1 MALYNLTGID
11 LDIFNAVNSAGY
23 VFIFTAVVLPSLS
36 LCVLTA
42 VALFLAHSINWPLRI
57 ALINIFAGEITLWAC
72 YTVLYL
78 GLPVRTYIPSETVTC
93 QIFFSAAICA
103 IVVSFS
109 SIALYSIVVYIF
121 IKYEVNKISLK
132 VIFPIIGVI
141 WVAALGVASAPYLS
155 GNTLTNLGF
164 CNFNA
169 GLIALFPLFVMVV
182 SLVLIITF
190 SILTFHFM
198 KENVLEENVT
208 VKRAVAK
215 NLAYLAIAAVLYFLA
230 FFLPI
235 SFSYI
240 RDALADK
247 NLVPVILVEYV
258 FRVLLML
265 PAVATPI
272 VAIIT
277 LKPVRTAMKVMVCGC
292 CARRHRARMNRVYPF
307 N

>member
-23 VFIFTAVVLPSLS
+23 VFIFTVVVLPSLS

-57 ALINIFAGEITLWAC
+57 ALLNIFAGEITLWAC

-93 QIFFSAAICA
+93 QIFISAAICA

-121 IKYEVNKISLK
+121 IKYGVNKISLK
-132 VIFPIIGVI
+132 VIIGVI
-141 WVAALGVASAPYLS
+141 WVAALGVASAPCLS

-230 FFLPI
+230 FILPI

-240 RDALADK
+240 REALADK

-277 LKPVRTAMKVMVCGC
+277 LKPVRTAMKVMAKKVCGC
-292 CARRHRARMNRVYPF
+292 CVQDDTEQE
-307 N
+307 

>member
-23 VFIFTAVVLPSLS
+23 VFIFTVVVLPSLS

-57 ALINIFAGEITLWAC
+57 ALLNIFAGEITLWAC

-93 QIFFSAAICA
+93 QIFISAAICA
-103 IVVSFS
+103 TVVSFS

-121 IKYEVNKISLK
+121 IKYGVNKISLK
-132 VIFPIIGVI
+132 VIIGVI
-141 WVAALGVASAPYLS
+141 WVAALGVASAPCLS

-230 FFLPI
+230 FILPI

-240 RDALADK
+240 REALADK

-277 LKPVRTAMKVMVCGC
+277 LKPVRTAMKVMAKKVCGC
-292 CARRHRARMNRVYPF
+292 CVQDDTEQE
-307 N
+307 

>member
-23 VFIFTAVVLPSLS
+23 VFIFTVVVLPSLS

-57 ALINIFAGEITLWAC
+57 ALLNIFAGEITLWAC

-103 IVVSFS
+103 TVVSFS

-121 IKYEVNKISLK
+121 IKYGVNKISLK
-132 VIFPIIGVI
+132 VIIGVI
-141 WVAALGVASAPYLS
+141 WVAALGVASAPCLS

-230 FFLPI
+230 FILPI

-240 RDALADK
+240 REALADK

-277 LKPVRTAMKVMVCGC
+277 LKPVRTAMKVMAKKVCGC
-292 CARRHRARMNRVYPF
+292 CVQDDTEQE
-307 N
+307 